1 MTGLLILTFIPAA
14 AAVLFWLRV
23 RQQRR
28 QIDELTRQLITTG
41 VDTRNTNAT
50 RSTLLGTVAHE
61 LRSPIAAI
69 LGYEELMSEGVFGD
83 VDPRT
88 ADALLRIRSSA
99 RQMLTLTDG
108 MQELAE
114 EGPST
119 DVDWEE
125 ADFAAALADALVRA
139 QAEAEARRVEVVRT
153 DKEQA
158 LPGESEHRALDA
170 VLDAACGAAL
180 KTSAERTV
188 RVSVVA
194 EGDHVRYRFE
204 GTALDP
210 ERVEREP
217 FGSGAGL
224 RIAIARRLAARIGGS
239 VGIERVPDDS
249 TTIEIVLPRRA
260 RADATPQLEP
270 GDTAGPRDPS

>member
-28 QIDELTRQLITTG
+28 QIDELTRRLIVTG
-41 VDTRNTNAT
+41 MDTSNTNAT
-50 RSTLLGTVAHE
+50 RGTLLGTVAHE

-108 MQELAE
+108 MQELAQ

-119 DVDWEE
+119 DVDWEDT
-125 ADFAAALADALVRA
+125 DFVAALAEALVRA
-139 QAEAEARRVEVVRT
+139 QGEAAARRVELVRI
-153 DKEQA
+153 DNQQV
-158 LPGESEHRALDA
+158 LPGESEQRALDA

-188 RVSVVA
+188 RVSVA
-194 EGDHVRYRFE
+194 ADGAHVRYRFE

-224 RIAIARRLAARIGGS
+224 RIAIARRLAARVGGS
-239 VGIERVPDDS
+239 VGIERVPDDT

-260 RADATPQLEP
+260 RADATSSTGLA
-270 GDTAGPRDPS
+270 DTAGSRSPS